1 MKNGNKKIVLVVVIL
16 IIILIAILVAGFTYL
31 YLETDTF
38 KGSKELFQKYFAQNG
53 EMLNELSNSQAI
65 AKNKEL
71 TSQDKYTSNTEITT
85 KYSEGGEI
93 SNPFN
98 ELTIKF
104 ENQKYSNSSNYADLQ
119 LLFNDEN
126 TAEIEAIRDD
136 DIYGI
141 RFTDILKQFVSIKKG
156 ADLTGT
162 GLNEDVVNAVIN
174 AIEESPNV
182 SNELTTQKDKYQT
195 ILTDALNLATYTSQK
210 NSIITLDGATVKA
223 NQYTATLE
231 SNQTKNLI
239 VQVLEGLKT
248 DDFILD
254 KVDKSSSI
262 TGINKEQFVDSI
274 DEIINNLEINQ
285 NISPIQISVYE
296 HNEVLIRT
304 IFTLGTNSITVENS
318 KDNGQNTMKIIF
330 SSLNSDQ
337 EDNIEIDISKTA
349 INEQENYDIKLKLVN
364 GNDEYEFSI
373 QVMSNIASDS
383 MESNIILGY
392 TKNITEIQLNI
403 VNKIDTTVSENKISE
418 ESNVILTDLD
428 SERKASTMTT
438 IMTQVLPRFEAK
450 IQDLTDKLQITQE
463 LDSIINNLNNNSTTG
478 NEQNPGN
485 TEDNQLSQVEINRFN
500 AKFEFYTGD
509 SVTAETVKTLLN
521 EVAGN
526 LKSVELDQIE
536 YTDSSTSTEVL
547 TRDVITVYIEK
558 DSANQELAD
567 AILERI
573 KDDKKYKV
581 SIKYGEPNGLIESVT
596 IEELEK

>member
-126 TAEIEAIRDD
+126 TAEIEAIRDN

-174 AIEESPNV
+174 AIEESSNV

-239 VQVLEGLKT
+239 VQALEGLKT

-330 SSLNSDQ
+330 SSVNSDQ

-383 MESNIILGY
+383 MESNITLGY

-428 SERKASTMTT
+428 AERKASTMNT

-558 DSANQELAD
+558 DSVNQELAD

>member
-1 MKNGNKKIVLVVVIL
+1 MKNGNKKIALVVVIL

-126 TAEIEAIRDD
+126 TAEIEAIRDN

-174 AIEESPNV
+174 AIEESSNV

-210 NSIITLDGATVKA
+210 NSIITLNGTTVKA

-330 SSLNSDQ
+330 SSVNSDQ

-383 MESNIILGY
+383 MESNITLGY

-428 SERKASTMTT
+428 AERKASTMNT

>member
-1 MKNGNKKIVLVVVIL
+1 MKNGNKKIALVVVIL

-126 TAEIEAIRDD
+126 TAEIEAIRDN

-174 AIEESPNV
+174 AIEESSNV

-210 NSIITLDGATVKA
+210 NSIITLNGATVKA

-330 SSLNSDQ
+330 SSVNSDQ

-383 MESNIILGY
+383 MESNITLGY

-428 SERKASTMTT
+428 AERKASTMNT

>member
-1 MKNGNKKIVLVVVIL
+1 MKNGNKKIALVVVIL

-126 TAEIEAIRDD
+126 TAEIEAIRDN

-174 AIEESPNV
+174 AIEESSNV

-210 NSIITLDGATVKA
+210 NSIITLNGTTVKA

-330 SSLNSDQ
+330 SSVNSDQ

-383 MESNIILGY
+383 MESNITLGY

-428 SERKASTMTT
+428 TERKASTMNT

>member
-1 MKNGNKKIVLVVVIL
+1 M
-16 IIILIAILVAGFTYL
+16 
-31 YLETDTF
+31 
-38 KGSKELFQKYFAQNG
+38 
-53 EMLNELSNSQAI
+53 
-65 AKNKEL
+65 
-71 TSQDKYTSNTEITT
+71 
-85 KYSEGGEI
+85 
-93 SNPFN
+93 
-98 ELTIKF
+98 
-104 ENQKYSNSSNYADLQ
+104 
-119 LLFNDEN
+119 
-126 TAEIEAIRDD
+126 
-136 DIYGI
+136 
-141 RFTDILKQFVSIKKG
+141 
-156 ADLTGT
+156 
-162 GLNEDVVNAVIN
+162 
-174 AIEESPNV
+174 
-182 SNELTTQKDKYQT
+182 
-195 ILTDALNLATYTSQK
+195 
-210 NSIITLDGATVKA
+210 
-223 NQYTATLE
+223 
-231 SNQTKNLI
+231 
-239 VQVLEGLKT
+239 QVLEGLKT

-373 QVMSNIASDS
+373 QVMFNIASDS
-383 MESNIILGY
+383 MESNITLGY

-418 ESNVILTDLD
+418 GSNVILTDLD
-428 SERKASTMTT
+428 AERKASTMNT

-485 TEDNQLSQVEINRFN
+485 TEDQLSQVEINRFN

-536 YTDSSTSTEVL
+536 YTASSTSTEVL

-581 SIKYGEPNGLIESVT
+581 SIKYGESNGLIESVT

>member
-383 MESNIILGY
+383 MESNITLGY

>member
-126 TAEIEAIRDD
+126 TAEIEAIRDN

-330 SSLNSDQ
+330 SSVNSDQ

-383 MESNIILGY
+383 MESNITLGY

-428 SERKASTMTT
+428 AERKASTMNT

>member
-1 MKNGNKKIVLVVVIL
+1 MKNGNKKIALVVVIL

-126 TAEIEAIRDD
+126 TAEIEAIRDN

-174 AIEESPNV
+174 AIEESSNV

-210 NSIITLDGATVKA
+210 NSIITLNGATVKA

-330 SSLNSDQ
+330 SSVNSDQ

-373 QVMSNIASDS
+373 QVMSNIASNS
-383 MESNIILGY
+383 MESNITLGY

-428 SERKASTMTT
+428 AERKASTMNT

>member
-1 MKNGNKKIVLVVVIL
+1 
-16 IIILIAILVAGFTYL
+16 
-31 YLETDTF
+31 
-38 KGSKELFQKYFAQNG
+38 
-53 EMLNELSNSQAI
+53 MLNELSNSQAI
-65 AKNKEL
+65 DKNKEL

-162 GLNEDVVNAVIN
+162 RLNEDVVNAVIN

-210 NSIITLDGATVKA
+210 NSIITLNGATIKA

-231 SNQTKNLI
+231 SSQTKNLI

-373 QVMSNIASDS
+373 QVMFNIASDS
-383 MESNIILGY
+383 MESNITLGY

-418 ESNVILTDLD
+418 GSNVILTDLD
-428 SERKASTMTT
+428 AERKASTMNT

-485 TEDNQLSQVEINRFN
+485 TEDQLSQVEINRFN
-500 AKFEFYTGD
+500 AKFELYTGD

-536 YTDSSTSTEVL
+536 YTASSTSTEVL

-581 SIKYGEPNGLIESVT
+581 SIKYGESNGLIESVT

>member
-126 TAEIEAIRDD
+126 TAEIEAIRDN

-174 AIEESPNV
+174 AIEESSNV

-239 VQVLEGLKT
+239 VQALEGLKT

-330 SSLNSDQ
+330 SSVNSDQ

-383 MESNIILGY
+383 MESNITLGY

-428 SERKASTMTT
+428 AERKASTMNT

>member
-1 MKNGNKKIVLVVVIL
+1 MKNGNKKIVLVVMIL

-210 NSIITLDGATVKA
+210 NSIITLNGATIKA

-231 SNQTKNLI
+231 SSQTKNLI

-373 QVMSNIASDS
+373 QVMFNIASDS
-383 MESNIILGY
+383 MESNITLGY

-418 ESNVILTDLD
+418 GSNVILTDLD
-428 SERKASTMTT
+428 AERKASTMNT

-485 TEDNQLSQVEINRFN
+485 TEDQLSQVEINRFN

-536 YTDSSTSTEVL
+536 YTASSTSTEVL

-581 SIKYGEPNGLIESVT
+581 SIKYGESNGLIESVT

>member
-126 TAEIEAIRDD
+126 TAEIEAIRDN

-174 AIEESPNV
+174 AIEESSNV

-330 SSLNSDQ
+330 SSVNSDQ

-383 MESNIILGY
+383 MESNITLGY

-428 SERKASTMTT
+428 AERKASTMNT

>member
-1 MKNGNKKIVLVVVIL
+1 MKNGNKKIVLVVMIL

-71 TSQDKYTSNTEITT
+71 TSLDKYKSNTEITT
-85 KYSEGGEI
+85 RYSEGGEI

-210 NSIITLDGATVKA
+210 NSIITLNGATIKA

-231 SNQTKNLI
+231 SSQTKNLI

-337 EDNIEIDISKTA
+337 EDNIEIDISKTT

-428 SERKASTMTT
+428 AERKASTMNT
-438 IMTQVLPRFEAK
+438 IMTQVLPRFEGK

-463 LDSIINNLNNNSTTG
+463 LDSIIKDLNNNSTTG

-485 TEDNQLSQVEINRFN
+485 TEEQISQVEINRFN

-536 YTDSSTSTEVL
+536 YTASSTSTEVL

-581 SIKYGEPNGLIESVT
+581 SIKYGESNGLIESVT